1 MKVSHPNHSGRLM
14 ASFVL
19 ILVLLA
25 AALPSAAGPCEKALG
40 RCLVDA
46 GLSSLLGMVASGG
59 ITSVVAGTF
68 CGMGYA
74 FCLVYVI

>member
-1 MKVSHPNHSGRLM
+1 VKIFHPNQRGRLT

-19 ILVLLA
+19 ILVLMA
-25 AALPSAAGPCEKALG
+25 AALPSTAGPCEKALG

-46 GLSSLLGMVASGG
+46 GLSSLLGMVSSGG

-74 FCLVYVI
+74 FCLIYVV